1 MLYYQSWSNIME
13 TNENE
18 FERPFVKECNNFIEA
33 KYIMLGCENIKSL
46 LLTIQND
53 KSLMEVVEKCLV
65 DFDFM
70 TELGKAISIHQTQ
83 QKDFI
88 MPKEND
94 EIVALCYCT
103 MQHIV
108 DGEID
113 FESFMSKCFLFNG
126 TFSDCYAN
134 FGHYFILPF
143 KNALL
148 NLENQNKYKQKNA
161 NTKSVQEEN
170 DEIEVQE
177 KPVNDSEISAK
188 LLKVADDIQEIINN
202 DYKIKEFKLEE
213 IEFYLKAFRE
223 AVRIN
228 NKLIIFALA
237 DAIISSSSKIKSVRF
252 ETQRLKDLCNKL

>member
-1 MLYYQSWSNIME
+1 ME

-33 KYIMLGCENIKSL
+33 KYIMLGCENIKAL

-53 KSLMEVVEKCLV
+53 DSLMKVVDKCLAN
-65 DFDFM
+65 FDFT
-70 TELGKAISIHQTQ
+70 TEFGKAISIHQAQ

-94 EIVALCYCT
+94 EIVALCYST
-103 MQHIV
+103 IQRIAV
-108 DGEID
+108 DEID

-126 TFSDCYAN
+126 TLSDCYAN

-148 NLENQNKYKQKNA
+148 NLENQNKYMQKE
-161 NTKSVQEEN
+161 TKTNVDEKDD

-177 KPVNDSEISAK
+177 KPINIGEISAK

-213 IEFYLKAFRE
+213 LEFYLKAFRE

-237 DAIISSSSKIKSVRF
+237 DAIISSSAKIKSVRF
-252 ETQRLKDLCNKL
+252 ETQRLKDLCNNL

>member
-1 MLYYQSWSNIME
+1 ME
-13 TNENE
+13 TKENE
-18 FERPFVKECNNFIEA
+18 FERPFIKECNNFIEA
-33 KYIMLGCENIKSL
+33 KYIMLSCENIKTL
-46 LLTIQND
+46 LSTIQND
-53 KSLMEVVEKCLV
+53 ESLMKVIDKYSGDY
-65 DFDFM
+65 DFV
-70 TELGKAISIHQTQ
+70 TEFGKAISIHQAQ

-94 EIVALCYCT
+94 EIVALCYGT
-103 MQHIV
+103 MQRIA

-113 FESFMSKCFLFNG
+113 FESFMSKYFLFNG
-126 TFSDCYAN
+126 TLSDCYAN

-148 NLENQNKYKQKNA
+148 NLENQNKYNL
-161 NTKSVQEEN
+161 KSAKTEETQEKAQN
-170 DEIEVQE
+170 DDEIQGINASV
-177 KPVNDSEISAK
+177 SEINAR

-213 IEFYLKAFRE
+213 LEFYLKAFRE
-223 AVRIN
+223 AIRID

-237 DAIISSSSKIKSVRF
+237 DAIISSSTKIKSVRF